1 LTCHSQLPTQA
12 LIQAVQCSPTS
23 GAAWFTWARSGANMR
38 APGKARLHRGM
49 ATNGARPPGNSGATI
64 LCASNA
70 GRLDNSLPPRS
81 LITSFLT
88 RVIRSCSGTAATGR
102 RYAQGAIRERPL
114 PKMGDGANDENPIL
128 KTILEMVSS
137 QHRISNQLQTII
149 ERTDTM
155 SEALDKI
162 KAYAAQ
168 IDAATAYGQKN
179 QPSRKSLCL
188 QLLR

>member
-1 LTCHSQLPTQA
+1 
-12 LIQAVQCSPTS
+12 
-23 GAAWFTWARSGANMR
+23 
-38 APGKARLHRGM
+38 
-49 ATNGARPPGNSGATI
+49 
-64 LCASNA
+64 
-70 GRLDNSLPPRS
+70 
-81 LITSFLT
+81 
-88 RVIRSCSGTAATGR
+88 
-102 RYAQGAIRERPL
+102 
-114 PKMGDGANDENPIL
+114 MGDGANDENPIL